1 MLAGST
7 AVSGTRAERVP
18 AGGPLGRVRDAALAY
33 RFLLGVGALTGA
45 VAAFLLMRFRAW
57 PPHEDETLVLF
68 LSRQPLADFYD
79 SVIRE
84 RSGAPLHF
92 LLAHV
97 VESLAPGLTALRLIS
112 VVTAVA
118 SIPVIAALAARLAGR
133 RVALL
138 ATVVAAA
145 SWITLFHGIYGR
157 MYGLFLLTSS
167 LCFLAFLRAV
177 ERGDRRS
184 WALWLAA
191 ALAMVAT
198 QPYGALVLGAQGV
211 YLFARRRD
219 GFRRRPAAIAFMS
232 AVVVAAPLW
241 FLYWRLASRFDV
253 GLTGNG
259 SKLGSPL
266 DVVRYFGK
274 VVGDFTV
281 GWPPAL
287 AFVGLVAL
295 LGFVS
300 LARSRPAAAV
310 LVAAVFAVPAAALL
324 GARSGASVTLESRHL
339 IFALPFFATALA
351 AGILRGTRFAGTYGR
366 LALGAAAAALVA
378 AQVAWGWHK
387 TPALYA
393 GEDPIRKSARAEA
406 AAWLSASSRPDDL
419 YFGYEPLFLDA
430 WEQGA
435 DVRLIVQRAD
445 PNLALKTMREASKPL
460 GRGVWI
466 FDATDHAD
474 VARQRLTI
482 SHRSPGPAFE
492 TKAFGPFLVIRT
504 REPVRT
510 IESFFYETAEVQ
522 MLGEELGVGD
532 AGINHQ
538 TALTILYRLHDF
550 DPER

>member
-18 AGGPLGRVRDAALAY
+18 AGGPFRRAREAALAH
-33 RFLLGVGALTGA
+33 RFRLGVGAVTGA
-45 VAAFLLMRFRAW
+45 VAAFLLVQFRAW

-79 SVIRE
+79 GVIRE

-138 ATVVAAA
+138 ATLFAAA
-145 SWITLFHGIYGR
+145 SWITLFHGVYGR

-177 ERGDRRS
+177 ERSDRRS

-191 ALAMVAT
+191 AVALVAT

-211 YLFARRRD
+211 YLLARRGD
-219 GFRRRPAAIAFMS
+219 GFRARPAAIAFAS
-232 AVVVAAPLW
+232 AVVLAAPLW
-241 FLYWRLASRFDV
+241 FLYWRLAGRFDV

-266 DVVRYFGK
+266 EVLLYFGK
-274 VVGDFTV
+274 VVGDFTA

-287 AFVGLVAL
+287 ALVGLVTL

-300 LARSRPAAAV
+300 LARSRPAVAV
-310 LVAAVFAVPAAALL
+310 LVGAVFAVPAAALL
-324 GARSGASVTLESRHL
+324 AARSGASVTLESRHL

-351 AGILRGTRFAGTYGR
+351 AGVLRGARLLGAYGR
-366 LALGAAAAALVA
+366 VALPVAVASLVA
-378 AQVAWGWHK
+378 GQIAWGWQK
-387 TPALYA
+387 TPALYQ
-393 GEDPIRKSARAEA
+393 GEHPIRKDARAQA
-406 AAWLSASSRPDDL
+406 AAWLAATSRPDDL
-419 YFGYEPLFLDA
+419 FFGYEPLFLDA

-445 PNLALKTMREASKPL
+445 PSLALKTVREAAKPL
-460 GRGVWI
+460 GRGVWV

-474 VARQRLTI
+474 VARQRLSI
-482 SHRSPGPAFE
+482 PRRSPGPAFE

-510 IESFFYETAEVQ
+510 IETFFYETAKVQ
-522 MLGEELGVGD
+522 MLSRELGVGD

-538 TALTILYRLHDF
+538 TVLTVLYRLHDF
-550 DPER
+550 DPKR